1 MGEEALMK
9 TLIHLIESRGQLFSP
24 PPAACDL
31 LACRELCV
39 GGAGCFDTG
48 FIGEVEQIARR

>member
-1 MGEEALMK
+1 MK